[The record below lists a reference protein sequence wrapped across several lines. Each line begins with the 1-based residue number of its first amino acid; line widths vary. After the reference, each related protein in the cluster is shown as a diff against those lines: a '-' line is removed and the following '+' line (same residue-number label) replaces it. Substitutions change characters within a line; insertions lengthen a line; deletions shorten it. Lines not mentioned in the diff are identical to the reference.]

1 MACSITLPFWPTAL
15 DCIAWSL
22 DNHIAVVAGEN
33 VAILIPRLKPSD
45 PPFWDT
51 ILVQVNAFTLAELPL
66 FEPLSDHDFSIGEEI
81 ALRQVQAAKWSPPG
95 LARFGRCALA
105 VLTSNHVLSL
115 WSPSGRVHVPTNWK
129 RNVII
134 NHAVRAY
141 YKQHAHRQADDLE
154 QARVQQRIT
163 AFTWS
168 PALHSESE
176 RHNEHL
182 FHGSHFLAVATE
194 ANDILLLHINS
205 PDADSL
211 GRKVECEMVVTEKI
225 SAGHRVSHVAWTS
238 WRIGEASGKS
248 TSTLSYISGG
258 KLFSTTLQAMSNQAV
273 KVLSDEK
280 RVHDLPN
287 ACGPLL
293 LQRGALVA
301 FGPDVVYHVTPDHHR
316 SSHHLDDRWDPVA
329 GAAITDDVLHVASQM
344 STTTTA
350 TASLHISKETKELQ
364 PYESPQ
370 WKDAIIEYK
379 SAYGAQ
385 QDLAGKV
392 QERTWGMAS
401 SPLGGFIATC
411 ASMHPADTI
420 AYVISSDQVTLLTIT
435 SESRG
440 RNVLGT
446 FTSMDV
452 LSFYL
457 RHCQYQTPPKLRPT
471 RQEPASHTSVDDL
484 LQCLRTMIYS
494 TELRQM
500 QMSTAMALLD
510 GGTWHTPDSIKFVTD
525 HITRLFLSF
534 PAVGLQIDK
543 LSLDICNLYDLALS
557 KVDAKHALGDLIASA
572 KTWSERCTMCHESIP
587 FESFRWARC
596 TKGHQFGR
604 CALTLLSIQEPGS
617 TKHCG
622 ICGLQYLDETKSL
635 SLQPENQ
642 MAAVPV
648 AAAPGADQSA
658 IPANSTWVKVSRSR
672 STTART
678 TTTLAQLLFAACDV
692 TTHQFCP
699 IDKLSLISQVR
710 KSLRKLQQSEAS
722 KAQHSTTRRLAN
734 LIIRDFDGVKY
745 TCQHRRPRSM
755 HPEHSSLGP
764 QMESID
770 SQADLGHR
778 TTDYFDDTSE
788 DEEALR
794 PGSAVMSPDL
804 EAIIERSGSP
814 SKRRRPISS
823 TQAMVSQC
831 EPRHASIRPEEPRS
845 EGYERLDSNLNQ
857 QVPGRATATPDTS
870 FNGSVEEFL
879 PGEAST
885 AQQAKPV
892 RLSSTTRFRTSGLYG
907 SHHSTPR
914 SGDPYRP
921 SHESDTRASL
931 HHDNFEQRLGIHAA
945 AYDKYLHS
953 MLEDP
958 ELARLDPLNNP
969 RASQLPPRL
978 SINSKKKV
986 SVIRPP
992 PLASADKGDFPE
1004 NPQRTPYP
1012 FYKSPSMP
1020 KDSPLPKDTES
1031 VLILSIRRGYRNG
1044 STRTTTLTIPPEQSK
1059 ASESTYSVPG
1069 AQEKA
1074 SSIAF
1079 DDQNFFVELRA
1090 VYASLA
1096 GPFRFLSARKVTRI
1110 ALKGPATKAAD
1121 AQYGWIPSSPGLR
1134 PASWRGGSAG
1144 LSVEKAYK
1152 YYQRPALGKGR
1163 VPYVKWARELA
1174 AAGNVDKSPQ
1184 DIEKQD
1190 LARLETDSE
1199 PSEGLE
1205 FVVGWS
1211 ISRILLAVL
1220 MVVLLAIAAT
1230 LLWIFLGRNTPASWP
1245 APAHAGF
1252 KDAGD
1257 RVGTG
1262 VVIGVLVLLIGMTGI
1277 SGWLG
1282 VSWLV
1287 M

>member
-15 DCIAWSL
+15 DCIDWSL

-33 VAILIPRLKPSD
+33 VAILIPRAKPSH
-45 PPFWDT
+45 PPFWDM

-66 FEPLSDHDFSIGEEI
+66 FDPLSDHAFSIGEEV
-81 ALRQVQAAKWSPPG
+81 ALRHVQAAKWSPPG
-95 LARFGRCALA
+95 LARFGTCALA

-115 WSPSGRVHVPTNWK
+115 WSPSGKVHVTTNWK

-141 YKQHAHRQADDLE
+141 YKQHVNRQADDLE
-154 QARVQQRIT
+154 QAQVQQRIT
-163 AFTWS
+163 AFSWS
-168 PALHSESE
+168 PALYSESE

-182 FHGSHFLAVATE
+182 FHGNHFLAVATE
-194 ANDILLLHINS
+194 ANDILLLYISS
-205 PDADSL
+205 PESDRL
-211 GRKVECEMVVTEKI
+211 GRKVECEMLVTDKI
-225 SAGHRVSHVAWTS
+225 SIGCRVSHIAWS
-238 WRIGEASGKS
+238 LWRTDESSGKC
-248 TSTLSYISGG
+248 TSILSYIAGR
-258 KLFSTTLQAMSNQAV
+258 KLFSATIQAISGQAV
-273 KVLSDEK
+273 RALSDEHQ
-280 RVHDLPN
+280 VHHLPN
-287 ACGPLL
+287 PCGPLV
-293 LQRGALVA
+293 LQRDALVA
-301 FGPDVVYHVTPDHHR
+301 FGPDIVYHVTPDRHQL
-316 SSHHLDDRWDPVA
+316 SHHLDGRWDPIA
-329 GAAITDDVLHVASQM
+329 GAAITDDVLHIASQM

-350 TASLHISKETKELQ
+350 TASLRISKETKELQ
-364 PYESPQ
+364 PYKNPQ
-370 WKDAIIEYK
+370 WKNAILEYK

-385 QDLAGKV
+385 QDLASKV

-420 AYVISSDQVTLLTIT
+420 AYVISSDQITLLTIT

-440 RNVLGT
+440 ENVLGD

-452 LSFYL
+452 LSFYM
-457 RHCQYQTPPKLRPT
+457 RHCQCQTPPKVRPT

-484 LQCLRTMIYS
+484 LRYLRTMVYS

-500 QMSTAMALLD
+500 QMNTAIALLD

-525 HITRLFLSF
+525 HITKLFLSF

-572 KTWSERCTMCHESIP
+572 KTWSERCTMCQESLS
-587 FESFRWARC
+587 FESFKWARC
-596 TKGHQFGR
+596 ANGHQFGR
-604 CALTLLSIQEPGS
+604 CALSLLSIQEPGS

-622 ICGLQYLDETKSL
+622 ICGLQYLDEAKSR
-635 SLQPENQ
+635 SLQPETQ

-648 AAAPGADQSA
+648 AATPGADQST
-658 IPANSTWVKVSRSR
+658 IPANSTWVKISRSG

-678 TTTLAQLLFAACDV
+678 TTTLAQLLFAACN
-692 TTHQFCP
+692 H
-699 IDKLSLISQVR
+699 ISTSETSMGSNIHASTEGVRFSNSPRRYTQVMEGP
-710 KSLRKLQQSEAS
+710 QSPA
-722 KAQHSTTRRLAN
+722 
-734 LIIRDFDGVKY
+734 
-745 TCQHRRPRSM
+745 RSM
-755 HPEHSSLGP
+755 HPEHSGLGP
-764 QMESID
+764 QMESIH
-770 SQADLGHR
+770 SQADFGLR

-788 DEEALR
+788 DEEALP
-794 PGSAVMSPDL
+794 PGSAVTAPDL
-804 EAIIERSGSP
+804 EEIIERSGSP
-814 SKRRRPISS
+814 SKRKRPISS

-831 EPRHASIRPEEPRS
+831 EPKRVSIRPEEPRS

-879 PGEAST
+879 PADAST
-885 AQQAKPV
+885 PQQATPI

-907 SHHSTPR
+907 SPHSTPR
-914 SGDPYRP
+914 SGDHYRP
-921 SHESDTRASL
+921 SQERDVRASQ

-1012 FYKSPSMP
+1012 FYKSPSLP
-1020 KDSPLPKDTES
+1020 KDSPVPKDTES
-1031 VLILSIRRGYRNG
+1031 ILILSIRRGYRNG
-1044 STRTTTLTIPPEQSK
+1044 STRTTAFRIPPEKGK

-1069 AQEKA
+1069 AQQKA

-1079 DDQNFFVELRA
+1079 DDQNFFDELRA
-1090 VYASLA
+1090 AYASLA
-1096 GPFRFLSARKVTRI
+1096 GPFRLLSARKVTRI

-1144 LSVEKAYK
+1144 LSVEKAYT

-1174 AAGNVDKSPQ
+1174 AAGNLDKPTQ

-1190 LARLETDSE
+1190 LTRLETDSE

-1220 MVVLLAIAAT
+1220 LVVLLAIAAT

-1245 APAHAGF
+1245 GPAHAGF

-1262 VVIGVLVLLIGMTGI
+1262 VLIGILVLLIGTI
-1277 SGWLG
+1277 SITGWLG